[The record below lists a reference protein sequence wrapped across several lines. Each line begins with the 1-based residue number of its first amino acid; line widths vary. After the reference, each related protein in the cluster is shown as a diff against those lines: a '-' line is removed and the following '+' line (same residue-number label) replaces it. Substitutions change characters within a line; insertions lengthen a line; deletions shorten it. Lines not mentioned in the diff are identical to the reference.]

1 MDKYEELKRK
11 FEESKDKENA
21 ISMAKYMRN
30 LFPFYGIPTPKRK
43 AVYKTLLKEE
53 KKLGKIDWQFLDK
66 CYKDSHREFQYFVCD
81 YLIAMNKYLTFED
94 IPKLKQYITKKEWWD
109 TIDCF
114 DSVIGEIGLR
124 DSRVEMLMLEWSKDK
139 DFWLRRIAIDHQLN
153 RKKKTNKE
161 LLEQIIVNNFGSEEF
176 FINKA
181 IGWSL
186 REYSKTNPTW
196 VKEFLDKY
204 KDKLNKLSIR
214 EASKYI

>member
-1 MDKYEELKRK
+1 MDKYLEIKRK
-11 FEESKDKENA
+11 FEEIEDRENA

-30 LFPFYGIPTPKRK
+30 LFLFYGISTPKRK
-43 AVYKTLLKEE
+43 AVYKDFLKEE
-53 KKLGKIDWQFLDK
+53 KKLEKIDWKFLDQ
-66 CYKDSHREFQYFVCD
+66 CYQDSHREFQYFVCD
-81 YLIAMNKYLTFED
+81 YLLAMKDYLTYED
-94 IPKLKQYITKKEWWD
+94 IPKIKQYIIRKEWWD

-114 DSVIGEIGLR
+114 DAVIGEIGLR
-124 DSRVEMLMLEWSKDK
+124 DSRVDKLMLVWSKEK

-153 RKKKTNKE
+153 RKEKTNKE
-161 LLEQIIVNNFGSEEF
+161 LLEKIIVNNLGSSEF

-196 VKEFLDKY
+196 VKELIDKY
-204 KDKLNKLSIR
+204 KDKLDKLSIR

>member
-11 FEESKDKENA
+11 FEESKDKETA

-30 LFPFYGIPTPKRK
+30 LFSFYGIPTPKRK
-43 AVYKTLLKEE
+43 AVYKDFLKEE
-53 KKLGKIDWQFLDK
+53 KKLEKIDWELLDQ
-66 CYKDSHREFQYFVCD
+66 CYQDLHREFQYFVCD
-81 YLIAMNKYLTFED
+81 YLLAMNKYLTFED
-94 IPKLKQYITKKEWWD
+94 IPKLKQYITEKEWWD

-124 DSRVEMLMLEWSKDK
+124 DSRVEKLMLEWSKDK
-139 DFWLRRIAIDHQLN
+139 DLWLRRIAIDHQLN

>member
-30 LFPFYGIPTPKRK
+30 LFSFYGIPTPKRK
-43 AVYKTLLKEE
+43 AVYKDFLKEE
-53 KKLGKIDWQFLDK
+53 KKLEKIDWELLDQ
-66 CYKDSHREFQYFVCD
+66 CYQDLHREFQYFVCD
-81 YLIAMNKYLTFED
+81 YLLAMNKYLTFED

-124 DSRVEMLMLEWSKDK
+124 DSRVEKLMLEWSKDK
-139 DFWLRRIAIDHQLN
+139 DLWLRRIAIDHQLN

>member
-81 YLIAMNKYLTFED
+81 YLLAMNKYLTFED
-94 IPKLKQYITKKEWWD
+94 IPKLKQYITEKEWCD

-124 DSRVEMLMLEWSKDK
+124 DSRVEKLMLEWSKDK

>member
-11 FEESKDKENA
+11 FEESKDKETA

-30 LFPFYGIPTPKRK
+30 LFSFYGIPTPKRK
-43 AVYKTLLKEE
+43 AVYKDFLKEE
-53 KKLGKIDWQFLDK
+53 KKLEKIDWELLDQ
-66 CYKDSHREFQYFVCD
+66 CYQDLHREFQYFVCD
-81 YLIAMNKYLTFED
+81 YLLAMKEYLAYED
-94 IPKLKQYITKKEWWD
+94 IPKLKQFITKKEWWD

-124 DSRVEMLMLEWSKDK
+124 DSRVDELMLVWSKEE

-153 RKKKTNKE
+153 RKEKTNKE
-161 LLEQIIVNNFGSEEF
+161 LLERIIVNNLGSNEF

-186 REYSKTNPTW
+186 REYSKTNPAW
-196 VKEFLDKY
+196 VKNFINRY
-204 KDKLNKLSIR
+204 KDKLDKLSIR

>member
-30 LFPFYGIPTPKRK
+30 LFSFYGIPTPKRK
-43 AVYKTLLKEE
+43 AVYKDFLKEE
-53 KKLGKIDWQFLDK
+53 KKLEKIDLELLDQ
-66 CYKDSHREFQYFVCD
+66 CYQDLHREFQYFVCD
-81 YLIAMNKYLTFED
+81 YLLAMNKYLTFED

-124 DSRVEMLMLEWSKDK
+124 DNRVEKLMLEWSKDK
-139 DFWLRRIAIDHQLN
+139 DLWLRRIAIDHQLN
-153 RKKKTNKE
+153 RKEKTNKE

>member
-30 LFPFYGIPTPKRK
+30 LFSFYGIPTPKRK
-43 AVYKTLLKEE
+43 AVYKDFLKEE
-53 KKLGKIDWQFLDK
+53 KKLEKIDWELLDQ
-66 CYKDSHREFQYFVCD
+66 CYQDLHREFQYFVCD
-81 YLIAMNKYLTFED
+81 YLLAMNKYLTFED

-124 DSRVEMLMLEWSKDK
+124 DNRVEKLMLEWSKDK
-139 DFWLRRIAIDHQLN
+139 DHWLRRIAIDHQLN

-204 KDKLNKLSIR
+204 KDKLNKLSTR

>member
-11 FEESKDKENA
+11 FEESKDKETA
-21 ISMAKYMRN
+21 ISMAKYMRD

-43 AVYKTLLKEE
+43 AVYKDFLKEE
-53 KKLGKIDWQFLDK
+53 KKLEKIDWELLDQ
-66 CYKDSHREFQYFVCD
+66 CYQDLHREFQYFVCD
-81 YLIAMNKYLTFED
+81 YLLAMNKYLTFED

-124 DSRVEMLMLEWSKDK
+124 DNRVEKLMLEWSKDK

>member
-11 FEESKDKENA
+11 FEESKDKETA

-30 LFPFYGIPTPKRK
+30 LFLFYGIPTPKRK

-124 DSRVEMLMLEWSKDK
+124 DNRVEKLMLEWSKDK
-139 DFWLRRIAIDHQLN
+139 DLWLRRIAIDHQLN
-153 RKKKTNKE
+153 RKEKTNKE

>member
-114 DSVIGEIGLR
+114 DSVIGAIGLR
-124 DSRVEMLMLEWSKDK
+124 DNRVEKLMLEWSKDK
-139 DFWLRRIAIDHQLN
+139 DHWLRRIAIDHQLN
-153 RKKKTNKE
+153 RKEKTNKE

>member
-30 LFPFYGIPTPKRK
+30 LFSFYGIPTPKRK
-43 AVYKTLLKEE
+43 AVYKDFLKEE
-53 KKLGKIDWQFLDK
+53 KKLEKIDWELLDQ
-66 CYKDSHREFQYFVCD
+66 CYQDLHREFQYFVCD
-81 YLIAMNKYLTFED
+81 YLLAMNKYLTFED

-124 DSRVEMLMLEWSKDK
+124 DNRVEKLMLEWSKDK
-139 DFWLRRIAIDHQLN
+139 DHWLRIIAIDHQLN

>member
-30 LFPFYGIPTPKRK
+30 LFSFYGIPTPKRK
-43 AVYKTLLKEE
+43 AVYKDFLKEE
-53 KKLGKIDWQFLDK
+53 KKLEKIDWELLDQ

-124 DSRVEMLMLEWSKDK
+124 DSRVEKLMLEWSKDK
-139 DFWLRRIAIDHQLN
+139 DHWLRRIAIDHQLN

-204 KDKLNKLSIR
+204 KDKLNKLSTR

>member
-30 LFPFYGIPTPKRK
+30 LFSFYGIPTPKRK
-43 AVYKTLLKEE
+43 AVYKDFLKEE
-53 KKLGKIDWQFLDK
+53 KKLEKIDWELLDQ
-66 CYKDSHREFQYFVCD
+66 CYQDLHREFQYFVCD
-81 YLIAMNKYLTFED
+81 YLLAMNKYLTFED
-94 IPKLKQYITKKEWWD
+94 IPKLKQYITEKEWWD

-124 DSRVEMLMLEWSKDK
+124 DSRVEKLMLEWSKDK

>member
-30 LFPFYGIPTPKRK
+30 LFSFYGIPTPKRK
-43 AVYKTLLKEE
+43 AVYKDFLKEE
-53 KKLGKIDWQFLDK
+53 KKLEKIDWPFLDK

-124 DSRVEMLMLEWSKDK
+124 DNRVEKLMLEWSKDK
-139 DFWLRRIAIDHQLN
+139 DLWLRRIAIDHQLN

-204 KDKLNKLSIR
+204 KDKLNKLSTR

>member
-21 ISMAKYMRN
+21 ISMAKYVRN
-30 LFPFYGIPTPKRK
+30 LFSFYGIPTPKRK
-43 AVYKTLLKEE
+43 AAYKDFLKEE
-53 KKLGKIDWQFLDK
+53 KKLEKIDWELLDQ
-66 CYKDSHREFQYFVCD
+66 CYQDLHREFQYFVCD
-81 YLIAMNKYLTFED
+81 YLLAMNKYLTFED

-124 DSRVEMLMLEWSKDK
+124 DSRVEKLMLEWSKDK

-153 RKKKTNKE
+153 RKEKTNKE

>member
-1 MDKYEELKRK
+1 MDKYLEIKRK
-11 FEESKDKENA
+11 FEQIEDEENA

-30 LFPFYGIPTPKRK
+30 LFLFYGIPTPKRK
-43 AVYKTLLKEE
+43 AVYKNLLKEE

-94 IPKLKQYITKKEWWD
+94 IPKLKQYITEKEWWD

-124 DSRVEMLMLEWSKDK
+124 DSRVEKLMLEWSKDK

>member
-30 LFPFYGIPTPKRK
+30 LFSFYGIPTPKRK
-43 AVYKTLLKEE
+43 AVYKDFLKEE
-53 KKLGKIDWQFLDK
+53 KKLEKIDWELLDQ
-66 CYKDSHREFQYFVCD
+66 CYQDLHREFQYFVCD
-81 YLIAMNKYLTFED
+81 YLLAMKEYLAYED

-124 DSRVEMLMLEWSKDK
+124 DSRVEKLMLEWSKDK

>member
-30 LFPFYGIPTPKRK
+30 LFSFYGIPTPKRK
-43 AVYKTLLKEE
+43 AVYKDFLKEE
-53 KKLGKIDWQFLDK
+53 KKLEKIDWELLDQ
-66 CYKDSHREFQYFVCD
+66 CYQDLHREFQYFVCD
-81 YLIAMNKYLTFED
+81 YLLAMNKYLTFED

-124 DSRVEMLMLEWSKDK
+124 DNRVEKLMLEWSKDK

-153 RKKKTNKE
+153 RKEKTNKE

>member
-30 LFPFYGIPTPKRK
+30 LFSFYGIPTPKRK
-43 AVYKTLLKEE
+43 AVYKDFLKEE
-53 KKLGKIDWQFLDK
+53 KKLEKIDWELLDQ
-66 CYKDSHREFQYFVCD
+66 CYQDLHREFQYFVCD
-81 YLIAMNKYLTFED
+81 YLLAMNKYLTFED

-124 DSRVEMLMLEWSKDK
+124 DNRVEKLMLEWSKDK
-139 DFWLRRIAIDHQLN
+139 DLWLRRIAIDHQLN
-153 RKKKTNKE
+153 RKEKTNKE

>member
-30 LFPFYGIPTPKRK
+30 LFSFYGIPTPKRK
-43 AVYKTLLKEE
+43 AVYKDFLKEE
-53 KKLGKIDWQFLDK
+53 KKLEKIDWELLDQ
-66 CYKDSHREFQYFVCD
+66 CYQDLHREFQYFVCD
-81 YLIAMNKYLTFED
+81 YLLAMNKYLTFED

-124 DSRVEMLMLEWSKDK
+124 DNRAEKLMLEWSKDK
-139 DFWLRRIAIDHQLN
+139 DHWLRRIAIDHQLN

>member
-1 MDKYEELKRK
+1 MDKYLEIKRK
-11 FEESKDKENA
+11 FEQIEDEENA

-30 LFPFYGIPTPKRK
+30 LFLFYGIPTPKRK
-43 AVYKTLLKEE
+43 AVYKDFLKEE
-53 KKLGKIDWQFLDK
+53 KSLGKIDWEFLDQ
-66 CYKDSHREFQYFVCD
+66 CYQDLHREFQYFVCD
-81 YLIAMNKYLTFED
+81 YLLAMKEYLAYED
-94 IPKLKQYITKKEWWD
+94 IPKLKQFITKKEWWD

-124 DSRVEMLMLEWSKDK
+124 DSRVDELMLVWSKEE

-153 RKKKTNKE
+153 RKEKTNKE
-161 LLEQIIVNNFGSEEF
+161 LLERIIVNNLGSSEF

-186 REYSKTNPTW
+186 REYSKTNPAW
-196 VKEFLDKY
+196 VKNFINRY
-204 KDKLNKLSIR
+204 KDKLDKLSIR

>member
-11 FEESKDKENA
+11 FEESKDKETA

-30 LFPFYGIPTPKRK
+30 LFSFYGIPTPKRK
-43 AVYKTLLKEE
+43 AVYKDFLKEE
-53 KKLGKIDWQFLDK
+53 KKLEKIDWELLDQ
-66 CYKDSHREFQYFVCD
+66 CYQDLHREFQYFVCD
-81 YLIAMNKYLTFED
+81 YLLAMNKYLTFED

-124 DSRVEMLMLEWSKDK
+124 DNRVEKLMLEWSKDK
-139 DFWLRRIAIDHQLN
+139 DLWLRRIAIDHQLN
-153 RKKKTNKE
+153 RKEKTNKE

>member
-30 LFPFYGIPTPKRK
+30 LFSFYGIPTPKRK
-43 AVYKTLLKEE
+43 AVYKDFLKEE
-53 KKLGKIDWQFLDK
+53 KKLEKIDWELLDQ
-66 CYKDSHREFQYFVCD
+66 CYQDLHREFQYFVCD
-81 YLIAMNKYLTFED
+81 YLLAMNKYLTFED

-124 DSRVEMLMLEWSKDK
+124 DNRVEKLMLEWSKDK
-139 DFWLRRIAIDHQLN
+139 DHWLRRIAIDHQLN
-153 RKKKTNKE
+153 RKEKTNKE

>member
-30 LFPFYGIPTPKRK
+30 LFSFYGIPTPKRK
-43 AVYKTLLKEE
+43 AVYKDFLKEE
-53 KKLGKIDWQFLDK
+53 KKLEKIDWELLDQ
-66 CYKDSHREFQYFVCD
+66 CYQDLHREFQYFVCD
-81 YLIAMNKYLTFED
+81 YLLAMNKYLTFED

-124 DSRVEMLMLEWSKDK
+124 DNRVEKLMLEWSKDK

>member
-30 LFPFYGIPTPKRK
+30 LFSFYGIPTPKRK
-43 AVYKTLLKEE
+43 AVYKDILKEE
-53 KKLGKIDWQFLDK
+53 KKLEKIDWELLDQ
-66 CYKDSHREFQYFVCD
+66 CYQDLHREFQYFVCD
-81 YLIAMNKYLTFED
+81 YLLAMNKYLTFED

-124 DSRVEMLMLEWSKDK
+124 DNRVEMLMLEWSKDK
-139 DFWLRRIAIDHQLN
+139 DHWLRRIAIDHQLN
-153 RKKKTNKE
+153 RKEKTNKE